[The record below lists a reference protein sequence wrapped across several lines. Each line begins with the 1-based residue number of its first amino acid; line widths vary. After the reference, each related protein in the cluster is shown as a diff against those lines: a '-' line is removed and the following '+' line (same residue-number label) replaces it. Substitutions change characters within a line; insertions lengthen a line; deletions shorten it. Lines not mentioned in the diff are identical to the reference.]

1 MSKETYVGG
10 DILEFIG
17 GKDLSYA
24 KGDIVNIGSQV
35 IQNSKEG
42 IVYGKPDFIKFDGD
56 IDKEGPWLV
65 LRSAKKKGR
74 NDTDTATA
82 NDLLYGDYAEN
93 SSGLAKLKRE
103 LEQEFI
109 NVELDKKEKDTF
121 PLIKP
126 TDEFIRKEAEIF
138 AQKRIDNFKPY
149 LKKTNEQL
157 FTIFED
163 DIKSW
168 SMNDLEDVTVDIVG
182 KVKKNTGGTYSH
194 KVLTSAAK
202 NHVGFVDFAYITE
215 YCIADFISKGKKIE
229 DLVITMDAKV
239 DKGKL
244 YKAITKEGAKRPVF
258 NTVHDTLNGLRILVN
273 DVWAYEVRVL
283 RYRKMYTSLFIE
295 LEYTL
300 YDHFG
305 LDAPDIYKFDKEIFY
320 VWFILQHFRGFK
332 PLITKMKINRE
343 YPMIVPENWK

>member
-42 IVYGKPDFIKFDGD
+42 IDYGKPDFIKFDGD

-74 NDTDTATA
+74 NATDTATA

-109 NVELDKKEKDTF
+109 TVEFKKKREDTF

-138 AQKRIDNFKPY
+138 AQKRIDNLKPY

-168 SMNDLEDVTVDIVG
+168 SMHDLEDVAVDIVG
-182 KVKKNTGGTYSH
+182 KMKKNAGGTVSY
-194 KVLTSAAK
+194 KALTSAAE
-202 NHVGFVDFAYITE
+202 NHVSFVDFADITE
-215 YCIADFISKGKKIE
+215 WCIKDFIYKGKKIE
-229 DLVITMDAKV
+229 DLIITMDSKL
-239 DKGKL
+239 KEGKL
-244 YKAITKEGAKRPVF
+244 YNAILDQEANPPLF
-258 NTVHDTLNGLRILVN
+258 NTVHDTINGLRILVN
-273 DVWAYEVRVL
+273 GVWAYEVRIL

-343 YPMIVPENWK
+343 FPMTVPENWK

>member
-1 MSKETYVGG
+1 
-10 DILEFIG
+10 
-17 GKDLSYA
+17 
-24 KGDIVNIGSQV
+24 
-35 IQNSKEG
+35 
-42 IVYGKPDFIKFDGD
+42 
-56 IDKEGPWLV
+56 
-65 LRSAKKKGR
+65 
-74 NDTDTATA
+74 
-82 NDLLYGDYAEN
+82 
-93 SSGLAKLKRE
+93 
-103 LEQEFI
+103 
-109 NVELDKKEKDTF
+109 
-121 PLIKP
+121 
-126 TDEFIRKEAEIF
+126 
-138 AQKRIDNFKPY
+138 
-149 LKKTNEQL
+149 
-157 FTIFED
+157 
-163 DIKSW
+163 
-168 SMNDLEDVTVDIVG
+168 MNDLEDVTVDIVG

-343 YPMIVPENWK
+343 FPMTVPENWK